1 MSEILAIAPADWL
14 EIKNAQQLMTDS
26 GYENGYWYELMASK
40 QWPAFETLYDMFLP
54 PNTSTADAQILSDSI
69 FVKTFSTLAV

>member
-1 MSEILAIAPADWL
+1 MADILTIVPADWL

-40 QWPAFETLYDMFLP
+40 QWSAFETLYDMFLP
-54 PNTSTADAQILSDSI
+54 AGTSTADAQILGDSI
-69 FVKTFSTLAV
+69 FVKTFNVAG